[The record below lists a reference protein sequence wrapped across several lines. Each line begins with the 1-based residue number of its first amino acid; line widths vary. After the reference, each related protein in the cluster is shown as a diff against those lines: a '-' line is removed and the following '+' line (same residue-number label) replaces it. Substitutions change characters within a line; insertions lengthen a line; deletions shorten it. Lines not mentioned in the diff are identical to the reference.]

1 MVQFSP
7 SYRTFILFAIPLQ
20 NAVRS
25 ISGPDY
31 AAALDSTGSEPDA
44 KRREYV
50 PPDTFAIVHGQL
62 GEKDKAFEWIGES
75 LRRARCRFYCS
86 CFILVKV
93 EQKYDPLRDDPRF
106 HDLLRRMNLDPL
118 FHAFLC

>member
-62 GEKDKAFEWIGES
+62 GEKDQAFEWYCQVKGNPRVFEAKPVCSGTKNQQLGDCLEALIGGS
-75 LRRARCRFYCS
+75 NR
-86 CFILVKV
+86 
-93 EQKYDPLRDDPRF
+93 
-106 HDLLRRMNLDPL
+106 
-118 FHAFLC
+118 